1 MLCSRL
7 EFDDLTKRM
16 KSVEKRSLEQDE
28 RLANDGIRLE
38 KLEKK
43 INDPMSYINELII
56 KMDKISLEMQNK
68 VSVRDLYDELLKK
81 ADINSVKNLENSIIR
96 LNELLNDL
104 SN

>member
-96 LNELLNDL
+96 LNELLSDL

>member
-81 ADINSVKNLENSIIR
+81 ADINSVKNIENSIMQIQ
-96 LNELLNDL
+96 LTVLI
-104 SN
+104 

>member
-81 ADINSVKNLENSIIR
+81 ADINSVKNIENSIIR
-96 LNELLNDL
+96 LNDLLNDL